1 MTGVSAPA
9 DPTPDEDV
17 RTDDRGDGAAG
28 TPLDPG
34 LENDLVVANPV
45 VRGVLVALGWTAV
58 ALGAIGVVL
67 PGWPTTV
74 WLLVAAYFFARS
86 SPRFLRW
93 LVTHRIFGPFVR
105 DIRAGLGLPARAK
118 AFAISM
124 IVLFAGSSSVL
135 VGLARPLIGAVIAVV
150 GGIGIAYILRMPTR
164 PPRA

>member
-1 MTGVSAPA
+1 MSSAS
-9 DPTPDEDV
+9 DPTPDDAPQDAPPDAP
-17 RTDDRGDGAAG
+17 T
-28 TPLDPG
+28 DPG
-34 LENDLVVANPV
+34 LEHDRVVANPV

-93 LVTHRIFGPFVR
+93 LLRHRVFGPLVR

-135 VGLARPLIGAVIAVV
+135 VGLARPWIGVVIAGV
-150 GGIGIAYILRMPTR
+150 GAIGIVFILRMPTR
-164 PPRA
+164 PGRG